1 MSQILSNFIFKKA
14 LVIGLGLV
22 GGSLAKALKKSQTCE
37 KIFACDL
44 DEESLDLA
52 KDEGVIFGAS
62 SNLEFFADE
71 IPSFDL
77 IIISTPLES
86 YEEIFA
92 EIGTKISSNSLV
104 IDLGSVKNLNLKNL
118 PKNFVPCHPIAGSA
132 NTGFEHS
139 QADLFAEKKFII
151 CAKDYDKR
159 LDEIIA
165 KIGAKKEILDAKKHD
180 EIYALV
186 SHLPQFL
193 SFLTKEFS
201 PKKIDDEFFKTAFR
215 LDDSSPELWEDI
227 FELNEENLEKFYL
240 QFFDN
245 LEKNIKNLPK
255 LENKGAKAAPTFN
268 EKFFEENFPAIFFR
282 ALVAKSLLE
291 IAEIKTYQ
299 NYAGQG
305 FVDFTSITEI
315 FNFDAAKLN
324 NLLAKNQSKIRKFF
338 ESIS

>member
-1 MSQILSNFIFKKA
+1 MSNFIFKKA
-14 LVIGLGLV
+14 LIIGLGV
-22 GGSLAKALKKSQTCE
+22 IGGSFAKTLKKFQICE
-37 KIFACDL
+37 KIFACDF

-52 KDEGVIFGAS
+52 KSEGIIFAGS

-71 IPSFDL
+71 ILSFDL
-77 IIISTPLES
+77 IVIATPLAS

-92 EIGTKISSNSLV
+92 EISTKISPNSLL
-104 IDLGSVKNLNLKNL
+104 IDLGSVKNLGIKNL

-132 NTGFEHS
+132 ETGFENS
-139 QADLFAEKKFII
+139 QANLFFGKKFII
-151 CAKDYDKR
+151 CAQNYDKK

-165 KIGAKKEILDAKKHD
+165 KIGAKKEILDIKKHD

-215 LDDSSPELWEDI
+215 LDNSSPELWEDI
-227 FELNEENLEKFYL
+227 FELNEKNLEKFYL

-245 LEKNIKNLPK
+245 LEKNIKNLQQ
-255 LENKGAKAAPTFN
+255 LENKGAQAAVKFS
-268 EKFFEENFPAIFFR
+268 EKFFEENFAAIFFR
-282 ALVAKSLLE
+282 AVVAKSLLE
-291 IAEIKTYQ
+291 IPEVKTHQ

-305 FVDFTSITEI
+305 FVDFTSIIEI
-315 FNFDAAKLN
+315 FNFDAAKLH
-324 NLLAKNQSKIRKFF
+324 NLLTKNHSKIRKFF